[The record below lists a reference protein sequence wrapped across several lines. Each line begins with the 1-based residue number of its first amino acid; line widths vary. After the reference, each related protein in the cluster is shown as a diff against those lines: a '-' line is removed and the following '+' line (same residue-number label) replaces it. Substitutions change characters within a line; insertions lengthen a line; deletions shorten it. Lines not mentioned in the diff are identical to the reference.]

1 MLLIR
6 HLETENLSLEGMGP
20 DNTILN
26 AWTKGEGDI
35 LGTAAAYIIF
45 NPKGGKKKS
54 FLLKIL

>member
-6 HLETENLSLEGMGP
+6 HLGTENLSLEGMGP
-20 DNTILN
+20 ENTILN

-45 NPKGGKKKS
+45 NLKGGKKNLS
-54 FLLKIL
+54 F